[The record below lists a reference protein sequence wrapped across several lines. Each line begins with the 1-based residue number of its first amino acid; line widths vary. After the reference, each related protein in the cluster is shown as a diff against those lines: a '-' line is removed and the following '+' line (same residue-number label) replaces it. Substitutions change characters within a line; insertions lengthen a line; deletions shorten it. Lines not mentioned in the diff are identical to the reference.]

1 LTLVRAYP
9 IGVISMLDNGKNDE
23 KIIAVPFNDPTYN
36 CHNDISELPKH
47 IIDEMEHFFTVYKQ
61 LENKSTAVHEK
72 GNRAEAVQIIKKCL
86 DNYIDTFIKS
96 W

>member
-1 LTLVRAYP
+1 MTLVRAYP

-23 KIIAVPFNDPTYN
+23 KIIAVPFDDPNYN
-36 CHNDISELPKH
+36 CYQDISELP
-47 IIDEMEHFFTVYKQ
+47 EHVI
-61 LENKSTAVHEK
+61 EV
-72 GNRAEAVQIIKKCL
+72 IKKCL